1 MSFHQQTL
9 ELLEQRLQGMRNEDF
24 AAWAA
29 IPLEDMGIIELD
41 RVVGRAS
48 DFGRE
53 IRNELC
59 VSDGSRLKEKWREVA
74 SRLWVHSPAAV
85 NPTNLF
91 AALCCL
97 ASSQIYVEGSVRASG
112 PQ

>member
-1 MSFHQQTL
+1 
-9 ELLEQRLQGMRNEDF
+9 MRNEDF
-24 AAWAA
+24 ASWGA
-29 IPLEDMGIIELD
+29 IPLEDIGIIELD

-74 SRLWVHSPAAV
+74 SRLWCHSPAAV

-91 AALCCL
+91 AALCFL
-97 ASSQIYVEGSVRASG
+97 ASSQLYAEGSIRASG